1 MLEPGEE
8 RGETRR
14 LAGRVMARRDM
25 GKLAFLDLVDRSGR
39 IQLLVRGEKTGAG
52 RPRPRRRDRRL
63 GHPGADEEGRALAGR
78 GDARAARE
86 EPQAAAR
93 HLPRPSGRRDPVP
106 AALPRPA
113 RQRGVARGCA
123 PAHARG
129 DRDQAIPR
137 RARLRRGRDADPAA
151 ALRRRLRRAVRHPL
165 QRARRRL
172 LPPDRDRA
180 LPQAPDR
187 RRAREGLRD
196 RQGLS
201 QRGHLVQAPARVHD
215 ARVVRGVRRLSRHD
229 GSHGAARRVRRTR
242 GQRHDQVDV
251 SRTRGRLRELAE
263 VEARRRARGARAL
276 DARRRRAAHASR
288 PTARSTRS
296 TTRRGHSS
304 STTRSSAS
312 SSRR

>member
-1 MLEPGEE
+1 MSLPKRFPDRVEIASVRAEAEGLEPGEE

-14 LAGRVMARRDM
+14 LAGPRDGQARHGQAR
-25 GKLAFLDLVDRSGR
+25 LPRSR
-39 IQLLVRGEKTGAG
+39 RPLRSDPAARPRGEDGAD

-63 GHPGADEEGRALAGR
+63 GHPRAHEEGRALAGR

-86 EPQAAAR
+86 EPQAAAG
-93 HLPRPSGRRDPVP
+93 HLPRPAGRRDPVP

-113 RQRGVARGCA
+113 RERGVARGCA

-129 DRDQAIPR
+129 DCDQAIPR

-172 LPPDRDRA
+172 LPPHRDRA

-201 QRGHLVQAPARVHD
+201 QRRHLVQAPARVHD
-215 ARVVRGVRRLSRHD
+215 ARVVRGVRRLPRHD
-229 GSHGAARRVRRTR
+229 GPHGAARRGRRAG
-242 GQRHDQVDV
+242 GQRHDQ
-251 SRTRGRLRELAE
+251 GRRFA
-263 VEARRRARGARAL
+263 
-276 DARRRRAAHASR
+276 D
-288 PTARSTRS
+288 TRS
-296 TTRRGHSS
+296 T
-304 STTRSSAS
+304 
-312 SSRR
+312 SRAGGG